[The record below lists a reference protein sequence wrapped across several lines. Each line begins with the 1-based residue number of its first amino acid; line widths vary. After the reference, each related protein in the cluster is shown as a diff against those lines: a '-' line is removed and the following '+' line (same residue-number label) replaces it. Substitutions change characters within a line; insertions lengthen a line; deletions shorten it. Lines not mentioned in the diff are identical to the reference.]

1 MGRFNGIRPRYFIP
15 MVNSAVDH
23 VREFFKLGRER
34 GAPDVFLISGSGLS
48 ELASEPI
55 DTLSYEDIPGFP
67 SATVAGHGKELVL
80 QEVGGKLVLAMSGRL
95 HLYEGHTPQ
104 QVTFP
109 VRLARALGIDT
120 LVITNACGGLNPE
133 FRAGDIMLIE
143 DHINL
148 MGSNPLT
155 GPNDPQ
161 GTRFPDMS
169 EPYTV
174 ELRNLAHRVA
184 RDIGMDLRTGVYVG
198 IGGPSLETN
207 AEYKMLRII
216 GGDTVGM
223 STVPEVIVAVHAGM
237 KVLGFSVVTDLCVPP
252 VQPVTFEEI
261 MHNARLAEPSLKKL
275 IRGCIERM

>member
-1 MGRFNGIRPRYFIP
+1 MLNEAVEYVSRFFGF
-15 MVNSAVDH
+15 
-23 VREFFKLGRER
+23 GGER
-34 GAPDVFLISGSGLS
+34 AAPEIFLISGSGLS

-55 DTLSYEDIPGFP
+55 STLSYDPIPGFP
-67 SATVAGHGKELVL
+67 RASVAGHGNELVL

-104 QVTFP
+104 EVTFP

-120 LVITNACGGLNPE
+120 LVITNACGGLNPDY
-133 FRAGDIMLIE
+133 RAGDIMLIE

-169 EPYTV
+169 EPYTLKLR
-174 ELRNLAHRVA
+174 ELALEVA
-184 RDIGMDLRTGVYVG
+184 RQNGMNLRTGVYVG
-198 IGGPSLETN
+198 ITGPSLETN
-207 AEYKMLRII
+207 AEYGMLRLI

-252 VQPVTFEEI
+252 VQAVTFAEI
-261 MHNARLAEPSLKKL
+261 VHNARLAEPSLKKL

>member
-1 MGRFNGIRPRYFIP
+1 MLPE
-15 MVNSAVDH
+15 AVDY
-23 VREFFKLGRER
+23 VRAFFRLGADR

-55 DTLSYEDIPGFP
+55 DTLSYESIPGFP
-67 SATVAGHGKELVL
+67 RASVAGHGNELVL

-109 VRLARALGIDT
+109 VRLARALGIET
-120 LVITNACGGLNPE
+120 LVITNACGGLNPD

-143 DHINL
+143 DHINM
-148 MGSNPLT
+148 MGSSPLT

-169 EPYTV
+169 EPYTLQ
-174 ELRNLAHRVA
+174 LREIAHRVA
-184 RDIGMDLRTGVYVG
+184 RDIGMSLRTGVYVG

-207 AEYKMLRII
+207 AEYRMLRTI
-216 GGDTVGM
+216 GADTVGM

>member
-1 MGRFNGIRPRYFIP
+1 MLNQSVEYVSNFFGFGRDRAAP
-15 MVNSAVDH
+15 SA
-23 VREFFKLGRER
+23 
-34 GAPDVFLISGSGLS
+34 FLISGSGLA

-55 DTLSYEDIPGFP
+55 ASLSYEPIPGFP
-67 SATVAGHGKELVL
+67 RASVAGHGNELVL
-80 QEVGGKLVLAMSGRL
+80 QEVGGKLVLAMSGRF
-95 HLYEGHTPQ
+95 HLYEGHTAQ
-104 QVTFP
+104 EVTFP
-109 VRLARALGIDT
+109 VRLARALGIET
-120 LVITNACGGLNPE
+120 LVITNACGGLNPDY
-133 FRAGDIMLIE
+133 RAGDIMLIE

-148 MGSNPLT
+148 MGANPLI

-169 EPYTV
+169 DPYTRQLR
-174 ELRNLAHRVA
+174 ELALQVA
-184 RDIGMDLRTGVYVG
+184 SENGMTIRTGVYVG
-198 IGGPSLETN
+198 VTGPSLETN
-207 AEYKMLRII
+207 AEYKVLRLI

-252 VQPVTFEEI
+252 VRAVTFEEI

>member
-1 MGRFNGIRPRYFIP
+1 ML
-15 MVNSAVDH
+15 NSAVEYTRKHFGFGGD
-23 VREFFKLGRER
+23 RP
-34 GAPDVFLISGSGLS
+34 APDVFLISGSGLS

-55 DTLSYEDIPGFP
+55 ATLSYEPIPGFP
-67 SATVAGHGKELVL
+67 RASVAGHGNELVL

-104 QVTFP
+104 DVTFP
-109 VRLARALGIDT
+109 VRLARALGIET
-120 LVITNACGGLNPE
+120 LIITNACGGLNPDY
-133 FRAGDIMLIE
+133 RAGDIMLIE

-148 MGSNPLT
+148 MGMNPLT

-169 EPYTV
+169 EPYTLKLR
-174 ELRNLAHRVA
+174 ELALQVA
-184 RDIGMDLRTGVYVG
+184 RENGMSLQSGVYVG
-198 IGGPSLETN
+198 VTGPSLETN
-207 AEYKMLRII
+207 AEYKMLRFI

-223 STVPEVIVAVHAGM
+223 STVPEVIVAAHAGM

-252 VQPVTFEEI
+252 VQPVTFAEI
-261 MHNARLAEPSLKKL
+261 VHNARLAEPSLKKL

>member
-1 MGRFNGIRPRYFIP
+1 MLNE
-15 MVNSAVDH
+15 AVEY
-23 VREFFKLGRER
+23 VSKFFGFGDER
-34 GAPDVFLISGSGLS
+34 AVPEVFLISGSGLS

-55 DTLSYEDIPGFP
+55 ATLPYDPIPGFP
-67 SATVAGHGKELVL
+67 RASVAGHGNELVL

-104 QVTFP
+104 EVTFP
-109 VRLARALGIDT
+109 VRMARALGIDT
-120 LVITNACGGLNPE
+120 LVITNACGGLNPDY
-133 FRAGDIMLIE
+133 RAGDIMLIE
-143 DHINL
+143 DHVNL
-148 MGSNPLT
+148 MGSNPLS

-169 EPYTV
+169 EPYTLKLR
-174 ELRNLAHRVA
+174 ELALEVA
-184 RDIGMDLRTGVYVG
+184 RQNGMNLRTGVYVG
-198 IGGPSLETN
+198 ITGPSLETN
-207 AEYKMLRII
+207 AEYGMLRLI

-252 VQPVTFEEI
+252 VQAVSFAEI
-261 MHNARLAEPSLKKL
+261 VHNARLAEPSLKKL

>member
-1 MGRFNGIRPRYFIP
+1 MLNQSIEY
-15 MVNSAVDH
+15 VSK
-23 VREFFKLGRER
+23 FFGF
-34 GAPDVFLISGSGLS
+34 GTDSPAPSVFLISGSGLA

-55 DTLSYEDIPGFP
+55 ATLDYEGIPGFP
-67 SATVAGHGKELVL
+67 RASVHGHGNELVL
-80 QEVGGKLVLAMSGRL
+80 QEVGGKLVLAMSGRF

-104 QVTFP
+104 VVTFP
-109 VRLARALGIDT
+109 VRLARSLGIKT
-120 LVITNACGGLNPE
+120 LVITNAAGGLNPD
-133 FRAGDIMLIE
+133 FVAGDIMLID
-143 DHINL
+143 DHINM

-169 EPYTV
+169 EPYTR
-174 ELRNLAHRVA
+174 ELRDLAHRIA
-184 RDIGMDLRTGVYVG
+184 AENGMRLKQGVYVG

-207 AEYKMLRII
+207 AEYRMLRYI

-252 VQPVTFEEI
+252 VRAVTFEEI

>member
-1 MGRFNGIRPRYFIP
+1 MLND
-15 MVNSAVDH
+15 AVDY
-23 VREFFKLGRER
+23 VTEFFELASEHRRPE
-34 GAPDVFLISGSGLS
+34 VFLISGSGLS

-55 DTLSYEDIPGFP
+55 ASLPYENIPGFP
-67 SATVAGHGKELVL
+67 RASVEGHGNELIL

-104 QVTFP
+104 AVTFP
-109 VRLARALGIDT
+109 VRLARAIGINT
-120 LVITNACGGLNPE
+120 LIITNAAGGLNPD
-133 FRAGDIMLIE
+133 FKAGDIMLIE

-148 MGSNPLT
+148 IGANPLT
-155 GPNDPQ
+155 GPNDPH
-161 GTRFPDMS
+161 GTRVPDMS
-169 EPYTV
+169 EPYS
-174 ELRNLAHRVA
+174 A
-184 RDIGMDLRTGVYVG
+184 DLRDLAQTVSTQNGLKIQAGVYVG

-207 AEYKMLRII
+207 AEYRMLRIM

-252 VQPVTFEEI
+252 VKPVTFAEI
-261 MHNARLAEPSLKKL
+261 VHNARLAEPQLKKL

>member
-1 MGRFNGIRPRYFIP
+1 MLNQTLDY
-15 MVNSAVDH
+15 
-23 VREFFKLGRER
+23 VREFFSFGRDY

-55 DTLSYEDIPGFP
+55 ATLSYDTIPGFP
-67 SATVAGHGKELVL
+67 RATVVGHGNELVL
-80 QEVGGKLVLAMSGRL
+80 QQVGGKLVLAMSGRL

-109 VRLARALGIDT
+109 VRLARALGIET
-120 LVITNACGGLNPE
+120 LVVTNACGGLNPE
-133 FRAGDIMLIE
+133 YRAGDIMLIE

-169 EPYTV
+169 EPYTLKLR
-174 ELRNLAHRVA
+174 ELAMEVA
-184 RDIGMDLRTGVYVG
+184 RDNAMTLRTGVYVG

-207 AEYKMLRII
+207 AEYRMLRTI

-252 VQPVTFEEI
+252 VQPVTFAEI

>member
-1 MGRFNGIRPRYFIP
+1 MLTQ
-15 MVNSAVDH
+15 AVSHVKDFFGFDH
-23 VREFFKLGRER
+23 DK
-34 GAPDVFLISGSGLS
+34 APSVFLVSGSGLS

-55 DTLSYEDIPGFP
+55 AKLPYSKIPGFP
-67 SATVAGHGKELVL
+67 RATVEAHGNELVL
-80 QEVGGKLVLAMSGRL
+80 QQVGNSLVLAMSGRL

-109 VRLARALGIDT
+109 VRLARELGIKT
-120 LVITNACGGLNPE
+120 LVITNACGGLNPD

-148 MGSNPLT
+148 MGANPLI

-169 EPYTV
+169 APYTP
-174 ELRNLAHRVA
+174 ELRELAQKVA
-184 RDIGMDLRTGVYVG
+184 SENGMSLRTGVYVA
-198 IGGPSLETN
+198 ITGPSLETN
-207 AEYKMLRII
+207 AEYRMLRIL

-237 KVLGFSVVTDLCVPP
+237 KVLGFSVVTDMCIPP
-252 VQPVTFEEI
+252 VASVTFEEI
-261 MHNARLAEPSLKKL
+261 VHNARLAEPSLKKL